1 MGSETGTALLCRAVS
16 NSLDCPSEKLY
27 NLTVDCKTGFELYGT
42 LAQLVEQ

>member
-16 NSLDCPSEKLY
+16 NLIECSEEKLY
-27 NLTVDCKTGFELYGT
+27 NLIVCRKTGFELYGT